1 MKKYLAGFLLIL
13 ILVSPLYAESAEVIG
28 FSVTLGEA
36 TNSNAEY
43 KNAMLNYFQTKTDK
57 NVSEIPVK
65 VITASEVNDIS
76 QSITGRTYGPSQIF
90 SCAMVDL
97 SYSPDI
103 KVDVDKSKV
112 TVVTPQMYAT
122 ALQSSGIDKGYVVVT
137 SPVSAS
143 GEAALAGVLRS
154 YEIAVGTPIPE
165 EAKKVSTEE
174 LYLGTRLA
182 NETGESQDNIAELF
196 SEVKNQ
202 TQKQDLEDPS
212 QIKGIVENVSSEL
225 NINLSENQTQE
236 VADSVANSQKVQGS
250 LTEFKDQLNN
260 ISQQLSTPEPNQDI
274 LSQISSFLQ
283 WAFEYLQN
291 LISGQ

>member
-1 MKKYLAGFLLIL
+1 MKRYLAGFLLIL
-13 ILVSPLYAESAEVIG
+13 VLVSPLYAGSAEVLG
-28 FSVTLGEA
+28 FSVTLGET
-36 TNSNAEY
+36 TNSNADY

-57 NVSEIPVK
+57 NVSEVPVK
-65 VITASEVNDIS
+65 IITASEVNDIS
-76 QSITGRTYGPSQIF
+76 QSITGRTYGSSQIF

-112 TVVTPQMYAT
+112 TVVTPLMYAN

-143 GEAALAGVLRS
+143 GEAALAGVLKS

-202 TQKQDLEDPS
+202 TQEQNLEDPS
-212 QIKGIVENVSSEL
+212 QIQSIVDNVAIEL
-225 NINLSENQTQE
+225 NINLSDNQTQE

-250 LTEFKDQLNN
+250 LTEFKEQLDN
-260 ISQQLSTPEPNQDI
+260 ISQQVSTSEINQDI
-274 LSQISSFLQ
+274 FSQISRFLQ
-283 WAFEYLQN
+283 WASAYLQN